1 MNKLANKRI
10 KMNKIIL
17 NLLIM
22 SISMILIMQNTV
34 YSASTK
40 SDLQNE
46 MSDTQDKIEQLQK
59 EQQEIEDNRSEA
71 MKTVENL
78 IYEISDVEKEIEDLE
93 TKVSNLQEKI
103 EQSEKDIEQKTEEYN
118 KQEDLLDAR
127 LIALYKSG
135 DTSYLEIFLTSSS
148 MTDFLSKYYLAQE
161 LVECDKEFM
170 QSVTE
175 QKKQLEADKAQLEAD
190 KKELDTSLTQQK
202 AKQVSLTSMKEE
214 KEKYAEQLTEQEKKN
229 QEEIE
234 QFEKDKAEIERE
246 LKRIAE
252 EEAKK
257 NSINISGT
265 PSASGYIFPVQGLTR
280 ANINN
285 KTYPSYPGHTGVDV
299 NINVTG
305 KNVVA
310 VKDGTVVISTALR
323 NSNGTYR
330 SYGEYVVINHHDG
343 TMTLYAHMLSGS
355 RKVEYGDK
363 VVQGQIIGTVGS
375 TGNSTGNHLHFE
387 VKVGGRSV
395 NPLPYLP

>member
-1 MNKLANKRI
+1 
-10 KMNKIIL
+10 
-17 NLLIM
+17 
-22 SISMILIMQNTV
+22 MQNTIV
-34 YSASTK
+34 YSASSK
-40 SDLQNE
+40 SALQDE

-59 EQQEIEDNRSEA
+59 EQEEIQDNRSEA

-78 IYEISDVEKEIEDLE
+78 IYQISDVEKEIEDLE
-93 TKVSNLQEKI
+93 TKVDNLQEKI
-103 EQSEKDIEQKTEEYN
+103 DQSEKDIQQKTEEYN
-118 KQEDLLDAR
+118 KQEALLDAR
-127 LIALYKSG
+127 LLALYKSG
-135 DTSYLEIFLTSSS
+135 DTSFLEIFLTSSS
-148 MTDFLSKYYLAQE
+148 MTEFLANYYLAQE
-161 LVECDKEFM
+161 LVEYDKEFM
-170 QSVTE
+170 QSVIE
-175 QKKQLEADKAQLEAD
+175 QKEQLEADKAELESD

-234 QFEKDKAEIERE
+234 RE

-257 NSINISGT
+257 NSVNISST
-265 PSASGYIFPVQGLTR
+265 PSASGYMFPVQGLTR

-310 VKDGTVVISTALR
+310 VKDGTVVISKALK
-323 NSNGTYR
+323 NPNGTYR

-343 TMTLYAHMLSGS
+343 TMTLYAHMLAGS
-355 RKVEYGDK
+355 RKVKEDDK

>member
-1 MNKLANKRI
+1 MKKLIFNI
-10 KMNKIIL
+10 LGIIIT
-17 NLLIM
+17 LIF
-22 SISMILIMQNTV
+22 IFQNVSV
-34 YSASTK
+34 YAASTK
-40 SDLQNE
+40 SDLENQA
-46 MSDTQDKIEQLQK
+46 SDTQDKIEQLQK
-59 EQQEIEDNRSEA
+59 EQEEIKDNRSEA

-78 IYEISDVEKEIEDLE
+78 IYQISDVEKEIEDLE
-93 TKVSNLQEKI
+93 TKIEDLQQQIKVN
-103 EQSEKDIEQKTEEYN
+103 EKDIEQKTEEYN
-118 KQEDLLDAR
+118 KQEELLDAR
-127 LIALYKSG
+127 MIALYKSG
-135 DTSYLEIFLTSSS
+135 DTSYLEIFLTASS

-175 QKKQLEADKAQLEAD
+175 QKKELEAQKAELESD
-190 KKELDTSLTQQK
+190 KKELDTALTQQK
-202 AKQVSLTSMKEE
+202 AKQVSLTSMKKE
-214 KEKYAEQLTEQEKKN
+214 KEEYAAQLTEQEKKN

-234 QFEKDKAEIERE
+234 QFEKDKADIERE
-246 LKRIAE
+246 LRRIAE

-257 NSINISGT
+257 NQANNIAST
-265 PSASGYIFPVQGLTR
+265 PSASGYIFPVQGLSK

-299 NINVTG
+299 NINVVG

-310 VKDGTVVISTALR
+310 VKSGTVVISTALR

-355 RKVEYGDK
+355 RKVEYGDT
-363 VVQGQIIGTVGS
+363 VVQGQILGTVGS
-375 TGNSTGNHLHFE
+375 TGNSTGTHLHFE
-387 VKVGGRSV
+387 VKVNGRSV

>member
-257 NSINISGT
+257 NSVNISST

-310 VKDGTVVISTALR
+310 VKDGTVVISKALK
-323 NSNGTYR
+323 NPNGTYR

-343 TMTLYAHMLSGS
+343 TMTLYAHMLAGS
-355 RKVEYGDK
+355 RKVKEDDK

>member
-1 MNKLANKRI
+1 MKKLIFNILGIIITLIFIFQNVSVYAAN
-10 KMNKIIL
+10 
-17 NLLIM
+17 
-22 SISMILIMQNTV
+22 
-34 YSASTK
+34 TK
-40 SDLQNE
+40 SDLENQA
-46 MSDTQDKIEQLQK
+46 SDTQDKIEQLQK
-59 EQQEIEDNRSEA
+59 EQEEIQDNRSEA

-78 IYEISDVEKEIEDLE
+78 IYQISDVEKEIDDLE
-93 TKVSNLQEKI
+93 TKIDDLQQQIKVN
-103 EQSEKDIEQKTEEYN
+103 EKDIEQKTEEYN
-118 KQEDLLDAR
+118 KQEELLDAR
-127 LIALYKSG
+127 MIALYKSG

-175 QKKQLEADKAQLEAD
+175 QKKELEAKKAELEAD
-190 KKELDTSLTQQK
+190 KKELDSSLNQQK
-202 AKQVSLTSMKEE
+202 AKQVTLTSMKEE
-214 KEKYAEQLTEQEKKN
+214 KERYAAQLTEAEKKN

-234 QFEKDKAEIERE
+234 QFEKDKAEIEAQ
-246 LKRIAE
+246 LKKIAE

-257 NSINISGT
+257 NQANNIAST
-265 PSASGYIFPVQGLTR
+265 PSASGYIFPVQGLSK

-310 VKDGTVVISTALR
+310 VKAGTVVISTALR
-323 NSNGTYR
+323 NPNGTYR

-355 RKVEYGDK
+355 RKVDPGDT
-363 VVQGQIIGTVGS
+363 VVQGQILGTVGS
-375 TGNSTGNHLHFE
+375 TGNSTGTHLHFE
-387 VKVGGRSV
+387 VKVNGRSV

>member
-1 MNKLANKRI
+1 
-10 KMNKIIL
+10 
-17 NLLIM
+17 
-22 SISMILIMQNTV
+22 MQNTIV
-34 YSASTK
+34 YSASSK
-40 SDLQNE
+40 SALQDE

-59 EQQEIEDNRSEA
+59 EQEEIQVNRSEA

-78 IYEISDVEKEIEDLE
+78 IYQISDVEKEIEDLE
-93 TKVSNLQEKI
+93 TKVDNLQEKI
-103 EQSEKDIEQKTEEYN
+103 DQSEKDIQQKTEEYN
-118 KQEDLLDAR
+118 KQEALLDAR
-127 LIALYKSG
+127 LLALYKSG
-135 DTSYLEIFLTSSS
+135 DTSFLEIFLTSSS
-148 MTDFLSKYYLAQE
+148 MTEFLANYYLAQE
-161 LVECDKEFM
+161 LVEYDKEFM
-170 QSVTE
+170 QSVIE
-175 QKKQLEADKAQLEAD
+175 QKEQLEADKAELESD

-257 NSINISGT
+257 NSVNISST

-310 VKDGTVVISTALR
+310 VKDGTVVISKALK
-323 NSNGTYR
+323 NPNGTYR

-343 TMTLYAHMLSGS
+343 TMTLYAHMLAGS
-355 RKVEYGDK
+355 RKVKEDDK